1 MTDVLTKEQRHRNMS
16 NIKSHDTKIE
26 VALRK
31 ALWNKGIRYRKNYKK
46 VPGKPDIAITKYR
59 IAIFCDGE
67 YFHGKDWKEQKKRI
81 ERGDNAEFWIA
92 KIEKNIQRDSEVDK
106 QFKALDWVVLRFW
119 GKDILKNTDSCVQ
132 VVEEV
137 IFSRKMT
144 EDYWEQEERIT

>member
-106 QFKALDWVVLRFW
+106 QLKALDWVVLRFW